1 MTPILW
7 DVHQQKI
14 SNTYDPK
21 LRNRPDIGIQWRWV
35 PAILAFAFVWTLG
48 VVKLV
53 EMIYEAL

>member
-1 MTPILW
+1 MPHLWTGNERDFTTYTP
-7 DVHQQKI
+7 K
-14 SNTYDPK
+14 N
-21 LRNRPDIGIQWRWV
+21 RNRPDVGIQWRWV